1 MNRKQF
7 ILSILSIPFLTQSLK
22 AIGKSSFLEIGVLKY
37 SGNYNFRNSGLKK
50 MLWEVSKRTS
60 IEVSFDIIDINLKN
74 KKKLFKHPL
83 LFLTGDKKFSLSK
96 KEIKNLKNYLSFG
109 GMLFIDSA
117 DDELNGDFNKSAENL
132 IKNLY
137 HKKNLIPA
145 PKDHVIYRTFN
156 LLDKPYGRL
165 NISSN
170 FYIIEEDNRIE
181 VLYSKNDITGALTVD
196 DFRNWKYSVPEGNK
210 TREMAYRTGVNIIM
224 YATCLAY
231 KADQVHVDY
240 LLKNRR

>member
-1 MNRKQF
+1 VNRKQF
-7 ILSILSIPFLTQSLK
+7 ILSILLSSIFPKTLK
-22 AIGKSSFLEIGVLKY
+22 PIGKSSFLEIGILKY

-60 IEVSFDIIDINLKN
+60 IEVSFDIIDIDLKN

-83 LFLTGDKKFSLSK
+83 LFLTGDNKFYLSR

-109 GMLFIDSA
+109 GLLFIDSA
-117 DDELNGDFNKSAENL
+117 DDELNGFFNKSVENL
-132 IKNLY
+132 IEKLY
-137 HKKNLIPA
+137 PRKKLKIA

-165 NISSN
+165 NISSS
-170 FYIIEEDNRIE
+170 FYIIEEDNRVE
-181 VLYSKNDITGALTVD
+181 VLYSKNDIIGALTVD
-196 DFRNWKYSVPEGNK
+196 NFSNWKYPVLEGSK

-231 KADQVHVDY
+231 KADQVHIDY